1 MVFLLSLV
9 QGKYVNY
16 LTFEFK
22 KTRDRIFDEEQNIM
36 TKSSKNS
43 GIQWDVVSPNTER
56 LQLTLQMKINRGSF
70 KPYLII

>member
-1 MVFLLSLV
+1 
-9 QGKYVNY
+9 
-16 LTFEFK
+16 
-22 KTRDRIFDEEQNIM
+22 M